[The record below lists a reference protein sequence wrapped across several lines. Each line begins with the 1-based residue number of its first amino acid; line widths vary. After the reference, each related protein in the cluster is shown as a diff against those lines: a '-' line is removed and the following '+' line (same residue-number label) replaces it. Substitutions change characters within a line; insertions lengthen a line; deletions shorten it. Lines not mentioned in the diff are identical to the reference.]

1 MTIGSEKRAVF
12 AQTLDEDGTKK
23 SLSAALPPVVVSDDL
38 FRGKNEIL
46 IAHGDAHYRLRI
58 TRQGK
63 LILNK

>member
-1 MTIGSEKRAVF
+1 MNTGPEKRTVF
-12 AQTLDEDGTKK
+12 TQVLDEDSAKNP
-23 SLSAALPPVVVSDDL
+23 LSPTLPPVVVSDDL